1 MPFIR
6 ISILAPKLSADQIR
20 QLQLGTT
27 ELMVS
32 GMRKPI
38 QGTAVLVERIGE
50 GGWSIAANAATVA
63 AHVEATIGLGSNTP
77 SEKAHFMGAMMKL
90 LRSVLGEEL
99 RDETYI
105 VFHEVKTDTY
115 GRGGLT
121 RAERDRQ
128 SNVQYV

>member
-6 ISILAPKLSADQIR
+6 ISVLAPTLSAEQIR
-20 QLQLGTT
+20 KLQAGTT
-27 ELMVS
+27 ELMVT

-38 QGTAVLVERIGE
+38 QGTAVLVERIND
-50 GGWSIAANAATVA
+50 GGWSIAGDTMTVA
-63 AHVEATIGLGSNTP
+63 AHVEATIGLGSNTA
-77 SEKAHFMGAMMKL
+77 SEKAQFMAAMMKL
-90 LRSVLGEEL
+90 LRSVLGEAL

-128 SNVQYV
+128 RNVHYV